1 MMQGSECAV
10 QCQDATSAK
19 AIGAS
24 IHFFFQN
31 MPFISS
37 KQGYWLSEILV
48 E

>member
-10 QCQDATSAK
+10 QCQDVTSNK
-19 AIGAS
+19 AIWAS
-24 IHFFFQN
+24 IHFLNQN

>member
-24 IHFFFQN
+24 IHFFF
-31 MPFISS
+31 
-37 KQGYWLSEILV
+37 KTCHLYLV
-48 E
+48 NKVIGLVKYL